1 MVKHLACIMD
11 GNRRWAKKQGLMTFL
26 GHKHGWDAIKRVVD
40 FCFEKNIIYL
50 SLYAFS
56 IENLKRS
63 EAEKSYLFEVLAQQA
78 FAELD
83 NLKHRNVRVRFI
95 GDRAL
100 FPPTIKSLCEKT
112 EQETKHCAGLHINF
126 DLCYGGQQEIADAA
140 KSMAIE
146 VAQGNLSPQD
156 ITAALFEKYLWTSGT
171 PSPDLII
178 RTGGDVR
185 LSNFLLFQSAYSE
198 LFFSDV
204 LWPDISSVELESALA
219 HFDTCRRN
227 FGQ

>member
-1 MVKHLACIMD
+1 MIKHLACIMD
-11 GNRRWAKKQGLMTFL
+11 GNRRWAQKQGFMAFL
-26 GHKHGWDAIKRVVD
+26 GHKAGWDAIKRVVD
-40 FCFEKNIIYL
+40 FCCEKNISYL
-50 SLYAFS
+50 SLYTFS

-63 EAEKSYLFEVLAQQA
+63 EAEKYYLFEVLAKEA
-78 FAELD
+78 FAELN
-83 NLKHRNVRVRFI
+83 NLKNRNVRVRFI

-100 FPPTIKSLCEKT
+100 FPQSIKSLCEKT
-112 EQETKHCAGLHINF
+112 EQETKHCTGLHINF

-140 KSMAIE
+140 KSMAVH
-146 VAQGNLSPQD
+146 VAQGNLLPEH
-156 ITAALFEKYLWTSGT
+156 ITPELFEKYLWTSGI

-178 RTGGDVR
+178 RTGGDIR

-204 LWPDISSVELESALA
+204 LWPDISSVELESALI
-219 HFDTCRRN
+219 HFDKCRRN